1 MVKKWKVIKEWLLL
15 SKNNGNIAELNSNG
29 KLLNNEQEISDD
41 FKMLSETCASKLA
54 ENFPNWMDTSSIM
67 TQGGNLWNFE
77 HTHEGEIIKITK
89 LLMNKSSSRSDSL
102 TSIMWYTWLL
112 QPLITV
118 WSSFSYITK
127 NS

>member
-1 MVKKWKVIKEWLLL
+1 
-15 SKNNGNIAELNSNG
+15 
-29 KLLNNEQEISDD
+29 
-41 FKMLSETCASKLA
+41 MLSETCASKLA